1 MVATLTGHQTYV
13 PGAIV
18 IADNTMGLPVKI
30 KINYDIQGFFLAAIA
45 LSILLLCFYLLMYR
59 DSSTETKI
67 ESPRESFH
75 DCIVE
80 TQTASKLRIDSLS
93 DYINLYNLCNDQIY
107 RDLEYNDFVVRR
119 EKFVRQELD
128 ERVNLWLVVIITIS
142 GVFLSAV
149 QLVMAFRIA
158 VSGKEY
164 WSNDAQFAI
173 KQGEISFKSSVTG
186 LAILALSLAFFV
198 VYVGWIYPNK
208 EVGAPL
214 GAPVPLA
221 NGQELPPGG
230 LGFPPRNDA
239 DKAAAPTPTI
249 SPAK

>member
-1 MVATLTGHQTYV
+1 MDL
-13 PGAIV
+13 PG
-18 IADNTMGLPVKI
+18 KI
-30 KINYDIQGFFLAAIA
+30 RINYDIQGFILAAIG

-59 DSSTETKI
+59 GSSTEAKI

-75 DCIVE
+75 DCIAE
-80 TQTASKLRIDSLS
+80 TQTLSKLRVDNLS

-107 RDLEYNDFVVRR
+107 RDLQYNDFAVRR

-164 WSNDAQFAI
+164 WANDAAFAI

-186 LAILALSLAFFV
+186 LVILALSLAFFV

-221 NGQELPPGG
+221 NGPELPSGG
-230 LGFPPRNDA
+230 LGFAPTHDG
-239 DKAAAPTPTI
+239 DKTAAPTPTI
-249 SPAK
+249 SPTK